1 MSFKTFTQTFTFKN
15 FQNGLHCARRR
26 DCFWAGLSTDWM
38 IEQVLTRSVNT
49 SGDLTGGK
57 GLSETQQLVWLMSM
71 PACAEGNDANRSSRL
86 RCAVFHQHYLITR
99 SYHVR
104 LISPSWLTLSGLER
118 RMNKQPSLQERF
130 TMFLMATL
138 SSIAFPGHGALPT

>member
-15 FQNGLHCARRR
+15 FQNELHCARRR

-49 SGDLTGGK
+49 SGDLTRGK

-71 PACAEGNDANRSSRL
+71 PACAEGNDAMQTLTGVRYSPCLWYYICIYVTTINTNQNDIL
-86 RCAVFHQHYLITR
+86 IFLITGIKLVN
-99 SYHVR
+99 SIGMPQKQDSCAIIMTP
-104 LISPSWLTLSGLER
+104 LI
-118 RMNKQPSLQERF
+118 
-130 TMFLMATL
+130 
-138 SSIAFPGHGALPT
+138 